1 MPQGICNFVMYGSRS
16 SGSCSVGVPV
26 VCHIFGLKPL
36 SPVGSGKCII
46 QVSFAV
52 PVMRVLASL
61 LPVVNVY
68 YSRFIC
74 RTSHERTGVSLASVL
89 FKFHLL
95 YRSQECW
102 HLSCQ
107 W

>member
-46 QVSFAV
+46 QVSFAI

-74 RTSHERTGVSLASVL
+74 RTSHKRVGVSLASGKCVL
-89 FKFHLL
+89 FTFHLP
-95 YRSQECW
+95 YQP
-102 HLSCQ
+102 
-107 W
+107 